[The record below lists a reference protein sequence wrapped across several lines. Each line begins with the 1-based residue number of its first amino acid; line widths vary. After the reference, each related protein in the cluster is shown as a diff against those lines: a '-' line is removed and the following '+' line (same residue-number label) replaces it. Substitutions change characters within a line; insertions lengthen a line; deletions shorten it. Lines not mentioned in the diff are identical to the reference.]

1 MTLSGPMKQFLKR
14 DDIANA
20 IRESNFVKLYE
31 EALHYGKLM
40 SSELT
45 MVLYSLGLDPLIG
58 MQLVPSGFMYHNTN
72 TPLSIRLPNA
82 IKKIDVGA
90 FTRTINLHQIHINSG
105 CEEIGEMAFGGSGLL
120 KVAIPNTVDAIWDH
134 AFEFC
139 KNLETVT
146 FEPNSNLT
154 YIASSAFKKCDK
166 LQEIYLPDSVEA
178 LGDECFART
187 RIRLLKLPKN
197 IRVFGEGCI
206 PNRPD
211 LTIKCYKHTFGD
223 MWANKNN
230 FNVEYI

>member
-20 IRESNFVKLYE
+20 IREANFVKLYE

-45 MVLYSLGLDPLIG
+45 MILYSLGLDPLAG
-58 MQLVPSGFMYHNTN
+58 MQIVPSGFMYNNTN
-72 TPLSIRLPNA
+72 TPLSIGLPNA
-82 IKKIDVGA
+82 IKKIDTAA

-120 KVAIPNTVDAIWDH
+120 KVAIPNTVDTIWDH

-139 KNLETVT
+139 KNLETVI

-154 YIASSAFKKCDK
+154 YIASAAFKKCD
-166 LQEIYLPDSVEA
+166 
-178 LGDECFART
+178 
-187 RIRLLKLPKN
+187 N
-197 IRVFGEGCI
+197 
-206 PNRPD
+206 
-211 LTIKCYKHTFGD
+211 
-223 MWANKNN
+223 
-230 FNVEYI
+230 